1 LIPLLQNQDGVHL
14 TLLGLH
20 ASDLPYYTNITK
32 ISGDASNLSDLLIA
46 MKNQDLI
53 YMNFDNKK

>member
-1 LIPLLQNQDGVHL
+1 M
-14 TLLGLH
+14 TLLGRH

-32 ISGDASNLSDLLIA
+32 ISGDASNLSNLLIA